1 MGKIFYIMGK
11 SSTGKDT
18 IYRHL
23 IKNQELM
30 MKTVVSYTT
39 RPIRAGEEHGV
50 EYFFTNESG
59 LQKAKDQGLLIEE
72 RAYDT
77 FHGVWK
83 YFTVHDK
90 HMDLDQYDYL
100 MIGTLE
106 SYIKTR
112 DYFGEDRIVPILI
125 DLDDGE
131 RLQRALNRERK
142 QDHPKYQELCRRFL
156 ADAEDFSEEE
166 IEKARIE
173 KRFYNENLED
183 CLLEITNYIKQMM

>member
-59 LQKAKDQGLLIEE
+59 LQEAKDQGLLIEE